1 MTTNQ
6 CYARVRATSADGW
19 RRRLAAVGAVSIVA
33 GGLGLGMARSVGPA
47 VAAAAAATPP
57 LDALHSVRFE
67 ANAGQ
72 TDGSVR
78 FLARNA
84 GYPLYLT
91 ATDAVFVLAHE
102 QSTQAAK
109 PAATSPSRRSAT
121 TGPSLDVPDSVSGA
135 VVRLHM
141 AGANP
146 NPQVTGVDLLPGV
159 TNYFNGHDP
168 KGWIRGVVSYAGVRY
183 HDVYPGID
191 LVYHANSAG
200 DGVEYDYVLAPGA
213 DPAAIAVDVQGADT
227 VAPDSAGG
235 LSINTAGG
243 QLVQH
248 TPDIYQEIG
257 GSKQT
262 VSGGYKVSGGKRV
275 GFSIGAHDPT
285 KPLVVD
291 PALSYLTYLGGALGQ
306 FGGSPA
312 AGIAVDST
320 GDAYVAGTTFAPD
333 FPTTTGAFQ
342 TQKFGDPTQP
352 NFLNTLQAYVTEL
365 SPDGSSLVYSTY
377 LGGTGP
383 GFFGGDSGTAIAID
397 SAGDA
402 VVTGTTNSPDFPT
415 TPGTAYQQNEPA
427 PLPACSR
434 CFAAFVTELNA
445 SGSNLLYSTYLGS
458 PTAGVSNFGT
468 EGAKSVA
475 VDGSGKI
482 YVTGT
487 GQIGFPTTPTAF
499 QTGCTSGCPT
509 NNDGSS
515 TTGSSAYTSP
525 GAFFTPNDFFSGI
538 SGTNIPAGTVVQ
550 SVDSPTSITLGDGS
564 GHAVFATGTGTG
576 LTFTLSRRSFGVAF
590 LSKIDPTAA
599 GAASLVY
606 STLLGSGSEQNIG
619 NGVAVDA
626 AGRAYVAGQTT
637 AFDFPTT
644 AGALQT
650 RCAECHTLTDGV
662 TTSGSTTFTSASA
675 NFQPFEVFGEQIWGP
690 GIPPNTSI
698 ATVVNATTVTL
709 SNPATATGS
718 GLRFTLSFRS
728 DSVGFAA
735 KVDPTRSGAASLV
748 YSTFLGGSGDQ
759 SGGVTTSGAG
769 AGDAA
774 TALAVD
780 PTTGRTYVT
789 GYTDSG
795 DFRTTVGAADRI
807 CATAGSCDASR
818 TFTDG
823 VTSTG
828 SATLTSAT
836 AGFSIADTGVGINGP
851 GIPAGTSIVTFISS
865 TTVVLSNPAIASG
878 MNTYIVQTGFRDDG
892 FVSELNAAGNSLVA
906 STYLG
911 GPLVA
916 TGIALDPAGHVHVA
930 GSVSGPTAPSVDP
943 IAAFT
948 GGPNVAIPQTPNDGS
963 VTELDGS
970 LSSIVY
976 ATALGG
982 NNVDGLSGIAVDPGG
997 AAYVAGF
1004 TNSPDLPATPGAF
1017 RTTWPGRASAWIA
1030 KISPVSP
1037 AAPLVTAI
1045 SPNTGPAGGGTTV
1058 TLTGHGFSGATG
1070 VTFGGVPAASW
1081 QLDSATQVTAVSPL
1095 QGPNVSYA
1103 AIQVTTATG
1112 ISPANPIDRFGL
1124 GEGLWTASAPLDA
1137 DRNGPFATLLNNGKV
1152 LVAGGAN
1159 PTRQGNPVNKPVQI
1173 FDPLTGMWTPGA
1185 TPPYAWSGD
1194 SATRLADGRVIH
1206 LGSPFGTPS
1215 AEIYDPVADSWTVVA
1230 APTADHSFGNVTLLQ
1245 NGQVLAVGGF
1255 NPGYNATTEI
1265 YDVPT
1270 NTWTTIASPIPD
1282 LPGFQEFYG
1291 ATATLL
1297 PNGTVL
1303 FAGGCCTSGFGVR
1316 PDAEIF
1322 DTKRRVWVPTGAMS
1336 SARYGHTATLLAG
1349 GKVLVTG
1356 GSQVADSLALAS
1368 EEIYDPTTGTWSL
1381 TALRNQGSEGA
1392 VATALPSG
1400 KVLIAG
1406 GTVDVADV
1414 AAGPLS
1420 AVDLYDPANPG
1431 AARNAMPLI
1440 DPRGEQTGQ
1449 AGDRSLQAVLISSST
1464 TSFQADPAVCGTNCG
1479 KVVIVGGLHGTATAL
1494 YTPPPSVTGV
1504 SPSSGSAAG
1513 GTTVSITGAGFN
1525 NLETPTVTFGGM
1537 PAVRVHVDSYSQ
1549 ITAVTPATSAGTE
1562 DVVVRNA
1569 AGPSATTTADA
1580 FTFTPVPVPVP
1591 VPAAATGYWLVAS
1604 DGGIFP
1610 FGAAGGFGSTGG
1622 VRLNKPIVGMA
1633 ATPDGGG
1640 YWLVASD
1647 GGVFPFGDANGYGST
1662 GAIRLNKPIVGMAA
1676 TPDGGGYW
1684 LVAAD
1689 GGIFP
1694 FGDAAGYGSTGA
1706 IRLNKPIVGMASTP
1720 DGGGYWLVA
1729 ADGGIFPFG
1738 DAVGHGSTGAI
1749 RLNKPMVGMAA
1760 TRDGGGYWLVASDGG
1775 IFPFGD
1781 AAGHGSTGAIRLNKP
1796 MVGMAATR
1804 DGGGYWLVAADGG
1817 IFPFGDATGLGST
1830 GGMTLNQPVVG
1841 MATKG

>member
-6 CYARVRATSADGW
+6 CRARARATSADGW
-19 RRRLAAVGAVSIVA
+19 RRRLAAAGAGSIVA
-33 GGLGLGMARSVGPA
+33 GGLGLGIARSAGP
-47 VAAAAAATPP
+47 AAAAAASATPS
-57 LDALHSVRFE
+57 LGALHSVRFE

-91 ATDAVFVLAHE
+91 ANDAVFVLAHE
-102 QSTQAAK
+102 QSAQAATG
-109 PAATSPSRRSAT
+109 ASTSPSSRSAT
-121 TGPSLDVPDSVSGA
+121 AAAGSDVPDSVSGA
-135 VVRLHM
+135 VIRLHM
-141 AGANP
+141 VGANP
-146 NPQVTGVDLLPGV
+146 NPQVTGVDALPGV

-168 KGWIRGVVSYAGVRY
+168 KAWIRGVVSYAGVRY

-191 LVYHANSAG
+191 LVYHANSTG
-200 DGVEYDYVLAPGA
+200 DGVEYDYVLAPGV
-213 DPAAIAVDVQGADT
+213 DPSAIAVDVQGADS

-257 GSKQT
+257 GSKKK

-275 GFSIGAHDPT
+275 GFSVGAHDPT

-312 AGIAVDST
+312 AGIAVDAT
-320 GDAYVAGTTFAPD
+320 GHAYVAGQTFAPD

-342 TQKFGDPTQP
+342 TKKLGDPTKF
-352 NFLNTLQAYVTEL
+352 NFLNTLQAYVTKL

-402 VVTGTTNSPDFPT
+402 VVVGTTNSPDFPT

-427 PLPACSR
+427 PLPACGR

-445 SGSNLLYSTYLGS
+445 SGSNLRYSTYLGS
-458 PTAGVSNFGT
+458 PTAGVSNFGA
-468 EGAKSVA
+468 EGAKAVA
-475 VDGSGKI
+475 VDGSGRI

-499 QTGCTSGCPT
+499 QTGCASGCPT

-515 TTGSSAYTSP
+515 TTGSSTYTSP
-525 GAFFTPNDFFSGI
+525 GAFFTPNDLNSGI
-538 SGTNIPAGTVVQ
+538 SGTNIPAGAVVQ
-550 SVDSPTSITLGDGS
+550 SVDSTTSITLGDG
-564 GHAVFATGTGTG
+564 GGNPVLATGTGTG
-576 LTFTLSRRSFGVAF
+576 LTFTLARRTFGVAF

-606 STLLGSGSEQNIG
+606 STLLGSGSEQNVG
-619 NGVAVDA
+619 NGVAVD
-626 AGRAYVAGQTT
+626 GTGMAYVAGQTT

-644 AGALQT
+644 PGALQT
-650 RCAECHTLTDGV
+650 RCAECHTISDGV
-662 TTSGSTTFTSASA
+662 ANGSTTFTSASA
-675 NFQPFEVFGEQIWGP
+675 NFQPSEVGESIYGTD
-690 GIPPNTSI
+690 IPPNTTI
-698 ATVVNATTVTL
+698 ASVGNVSTVTL
-709 SNPATATGS
+709 SNAATASGT
-718 GLRFTLSFRS
+718 GLRFTLGFRG
-728 DSVGFAA
+728 DTTGFVA
-735 KVDPTRSGAASLV
+735 KVDPTKSGAASLV
-748 YSTFLGGSGDQ
+748 YSTFLGGGGDHSSGIT
-759 SGGVTTSGAG
+759 SSGAG

-774 TALAVD
+774 TALAVE
-780 PTTGRTYVT
+780 PATGRAYVT
-789 GYTDSG
+789 GYSDSG
-795 DFRTTVGAADRI
+795 DFPTTAGAADRN
-807 CATAGSCDASR
+807 CVTAGSCDASR

-823 VTSTG
+823 VTTTG
-828 SATLTSAT
+828 STTLTSAT
-836 AGFSIADTGVGINGP
+836 GGFSIADTGIGISGA
-851 GIPAGTSIVTFISS
+851 GIPAGSSIVTFVTS
-865 TTVVLSNPAIASG
+865 TTVILSNPATASG
-878 MNTYIVQTGFRDDG
+878 TNTYTVAVGAQTDG
-892 FVSELNAAGNSLVA
+892 FASELDAAGRSLVA

-911 GPLVA
+911 GPLGLR
-916 TGIALDPAGHVHVA
+916 GIALDPAGHVHVA
-930 GSVSGPTAPSVDP
+930 GAVSGATGPSVDP

-948 GGPNVAIPQTPNDGS
+948 GGPNVVVPQHPNDGS
-963 VTELDGS
+963 VMELDGS

-976 ATALGG
+976 ATPLGG
-982 NNVDGLSGIAVDPGG
+982 NNGDALSGVAVDPGG
-997 AAYVAGF
+997 AVYVAG
-1004 TNSPDLPATPGAF
+1004 TTTSPDLPTTPGAF

-1045 SPNTGPAGGGTTV
+1045 SPTSGPTGGGTTV
-1058 TLTGHGFSGATG
+1058 TLTGHGFSSTTA

-1081 QLDSATQVTAVSPL
+1081 QVDSTTHITAVSPS
-1095 QGPNVSYA
+1095 QGPNVPYA
-1103 AIQVTTATG
+1103 AIQVTTASGT
-1112 ISPANPIDRFGL
+1112 SPANPIDRFGL
-1124 GEGLWTASAPLDA
+1124 GEGLWTESAPLDA
-1137 DRNGPFATLLNNGKV
+1137 DRDGPFATLLNNGKV

-1173 FDPLTGMWTPGA
+1173 FDPLTGTWTPGA

-1194 SATRLADGRVIH
+1194 SATRLADGRVLH
-1206 LGSPFGTPS
+1206 VGAMFGTPS

-1230 APTADHSFGNVTLLQ
+1230 APTDDHSFGTVTLLQ

-1255 NPGYNATTEI
+1255 SPGYNATTEI

-1282 LPGFQEFYG
+1282 LPGFLEFWG

-1297 PNGTVL
+1297 PDGTVL

-1322 DTKRRVWVPTGAMS
+1322 DTKRREWLPTGAMS
-1336 SARYGHTATLLAG
+1336 SARFGHTATLLAN

-1356 GSQVADSLALAS
+1356 GSQVSDSLALAS
-1368 EEIYDPTTGTWSL
+1368 EELYDPTTGKWSL
-1381 TALRNQGSEGA
+1381 TGLRNQGSEGA
-1392 VATALPSG
+1392 VATTLQSG

-1414 AAGPLS
+1414 TAGPLA

-1440 DPRGEQTGQ
+1440 DPRGELTGR

-1479 KVVIVGGLHGTATAL
+1479 KVLIVGGLHGIATGL
-1494 YTPPPSVTGV
+1494 YTPPPAITGV
-1504 SPSSGSAAG
+1504 SPSSGTAAG
-1513 GTTVSITGAGFN
+1513 GTTVTITGAGFN
-1525 NLETPTVTFGGM
+1525 NLETPIVTFGGV
-1537 PAVRVHVDSYSQ
+1537 PATSVHVDSYSQ
-1549 ITAVTPATSAGTE
+1549 ITAVTPATSAGTV

-1569 AGPSATTTADA
+1569 AGPSATATADA
-1580 FTFTPVPVPVP
+1580 FTFIAVPVP
-1591 VPAAATGYWLVAS
+1591 VPAAAGGYWLVAS

-1640 YWLVASD
+1640 YWLVA
-1647 GGVFPFGDANGYGST
+1647 
-1662 GAIRLNKPIVGMAA
+1662 
-1676 TPDGGGYW
+1676 
-1684 LVAAD
+1684 AD

-1694 FGDAAGYGSTGA
+1694 FGDATGYGSTGA

-1738 DAVGHGSTGAI
+1738 DAVGYGSTGAI
-1749 RLNKPMVGMAA
+1749 RLNKPIVGMASTPDGGGYWLVAADGGIFPFGDATGHGSTGAIHLNKPVVGMAA
-1760 TRDGGGYWLVASDGG
+1760 TRDGGGYWLVAADGG

-1796 MVGMAATR
+1796 MVGMAATH

-1817 IFPFGDATGLGST
+1817 IFPFGDAAGLGST
-1830 GGMTLNQPVVG
+1830 GGTRLNQPIVG
-1841 MATKG
+1841 MAAKG